1 MIVSPYS
8 KDFDDILRDVL
19 TDYENLDSAPDV
31 SAGSMVF
38 INGSV
43 LASMLWGLYQFQAWI
58 HKQQFPDT
66 ASTDNLNRWGA
77 IYNISRLSTDT
88 DATYL
93 NKILTY
99 IRQPPA
105 GGNQLDFKNWALD
118 QDNSYYTY
126 GGVTYYNAYATVVSN
141 PGDILGTVGIYTIP
155 NDESIVNAGGSPDKE
170 AELRTATENYIDSVR
185 PLGMLSSTVY
195 ASDPVSTAVTMNVT
209 APAGGSV
216 DTSAI
221 QTAITNLMNAMSPG
235 QSLFKSVLVF
245 TALAYGAATA
255 TVSVPASEETTVD
268 DDEHIRPGTITI
280 TEV

>member
-1 MIVSPYS
+1 MTSPFS
-8 KDFDDILRDVL
+8 KDLDTILTDIL
-19 TDYENLDSAPDV
+19 TDYSNLDSAPSI
-31 SAGSMVF
+31 SAGSMPF

-43 LASMLWGLYQFQAWI
+43 LASMLWGLYKYQAWI
-58 HKQQFPDT
+58 NNQAFPDM
-66 ASTDNLNRWGA
+66 ADTDALNHWGS
-77 IYNISRLSTDT
+77 IYNITRLSTDT

-93 NKILTY
+93 NKILNY

-105 GGNQLDFKNWALD
+105 GGNALDFKTWALD
-118 QDNSYYTY
+118 QENSYYTY
-126 GGVTYYNAYATVVSN
+126 GGVTYYNAYATIVSC

-170 AELRTATENYIDSVR
+170 AELRTATENYIDGIR

-209 APAGGSV
+209 ASAGGSV

-221 QTAITNLMNAMSPG
+221 QTAITNLLNAMAPG
-235 QSLFKSVLVF
+235 ESLFRSVLVF
-245 TALAYGAATA
+245 TAIAYGAATA
-255 TVSVPASEETTVD
+255 VVSAPAVEETTVD

-280 TEV
+280 NEV